1 MDYFFYT
8 FNGEF
13 DTVRICYVFY
23 YGIGL
28 KVTFLFF
35 IKGESLALSL
45 GNFELVGTMINL
57 EQAITFGFY
66 YSSYTGTFDSPP
78 FILFSGKSCLISSK
92 EPTDNVYEMHS
103 LIGLISSICILLKY
117 ALGLSL

>member
-8 FNGEF
+8 FDGEF
-13 DTVRICYVFY
+13 DAVLRFYVFY
-23 YGIGL
+23 YGVAL

-35 IKGESLALSL
+35 IKGESLAWSL
-45 GNFELVGTMINL
+45 GNFEFVGTMINL

-66 YSSYTGTFDSPP
+66 YSSYMGNFDNPP
-78 FILFSGKSCLISSK
+78 FILFSGRSCLIASK

-103 LIGLISSICILLKY
+103 LIGLIYSICILLK
-117 ALGLSL
+117 